1 MAQGSNGEYIV
12 HFLSEKLKGEK
23 DDTLIEGFVLKTE
36 LLLQFFNFLQNNVEP
51 LPEPLRTIFFDSLLL
66 CAIIIPI
73 LACAISMIQYRRTK
87 KRVQDLGSS
96 WEEVDGQIPKTEDV
110 WLDNLQGC
118 GLILLIV
125 SAVIFVILFVIFG
138 EIVRDVTVVILF
150 SFAILFI
157 MVICPIMM
165 IWAVRVESRRNAERI
180 KLAEEKRTKQETGDN
195 TEFM

>member
-1 MAQGSNGEYIV
+1 M
-12 HFLSEKLKGEK
+12 
-23 DDTLIEGFVLKTE
+23 KTD
-36 LLLQFFNFLQNNVEP
+36 LLLQFFNSLQNGVEP

-73 LACAISMIQYRRTK
+73 LVCAISMIQYRRTK

-96 WEEVDGQIPKTEDV
+96 WEEIDGQIPKTEDV

-165 IWAVRVESRRNAERI
+165 IWAVRVESRRNSERI
-180 KLAEEKRTKQETGDN
+180 KLAEEKRTKRETGDN

>member
-1 MAQGSNGEYIV
+1 MAQGCNREYIV
-12 HFLSEKLKGEK
+12 YFLSEKLKGEK
-23 DDTLIEGFVLKTE
+23 DDTLIEGFDLKTD
-36 LLLQFFNFLQNNVEP
+36 LLLQFFNSLQNGVEP

-73 LACAISMIQYRRTK
+73 LVCAISMIQYRRTK

-96 WEEVDGQIPKTEDV
+96 WEEIDGQIPKTEDV

-165 IWAVRVESRRNAERI
+165 IWAVRVESRRNSERI
-180 KLAEEKRTKQETGDN
+180 KLAEEKRTKRETGDN